1 MSANEADQQTY
12 TITELA
18 REFDITTRTIRFYED
33 KELLTPKRRGQQ
45 RIYSRTD
52 RTRLKLVLRGKRL
65 GWPLD
70 DIREMIYMYDTPGGE
85 EKQLLVMI
93 DKIKQSREALLQ
105 QQNDIALA
113 LSEFD
118 EIEQRCEKQLAAL
131 QHTSTGTLG

>member
-33 KELLTPKRRGQQ
+33 KHLLTPQRRGQQ

-118 EIEQRCEKQLAAL
+118 EIEQRCENQLAAL